1 MRMRS
6 HVRKYHGDNDAM
18 LEDLNKKVPI
28 LTLSCEGILKL
39 KSVSHD
45 CVTSIPLMI
54 MIEKPTEDGRDLRL
68 PILSTDVL
76 IQIQSFLDPKDILS
90 LRKVLIVT

>member
-1 MRMRS
+1 
-6 HVRKYHGDNDAM
+6 
-18 LEDLNKKVPI
+18 
-28 LTLSCEGILKL
+28 
-39 KSVSHD
+39 
-45 CVTSIPLMI
+45 MI
-54 MIEKPTEDGRDLRL
+54 MIIEKSTEDGRDLRL

>member
-1 MRMRS
+1 MKNRS
-6 HVRKYHGDNDAM
+6 HDY
-18 LEDLNKKVPI
+18 
-28 LTLSCEGILKL
+28 
-39 KSVSHD
+39 
-45 CVTSIPLMI
+45 VTSISLI
-54 MIEKPTEDGRDLRL
+54 MIEKPTEDGHNLRL

>member
-1 MRMRS
+1 M
-6 HVRKYHGDNDAM
+6 
-18 LEDLNKKVPI
+18 
-28 LTLSCEGILKL
+28 KL
-39 KSVSHD
+39 KSGSHD
-45 CVTSIPLMI
+45 YATSIPLMI
-54 MIEKPTEDGRDLRL
+54 MIIEKPTEDGRDLRL

>member
-1 MRMRS
+1 MRRS
-6 HVRKYHGDNDAM
+6 DGRHCKGPEARRGARPEV
-18 LEDLNKKVPI
+18 
-28 LTLSCEGILKL
+28 
-39 KSVSHD
+39 
-45 CVTSIPLMI
+45 IPLMI

>member
-1 MRMRS
+1 
-6 HVRKYHGDNDAM
+6 M

-28 LTLSCEGILKL
+28 LTSSCERILKL
-39 KSVSHD
+39 KSGSHD
-45 CVTSIPLMI
+45 YATSIPLMI
-54 MIEKPTEDGRDLRL
+54 IIEKPTEDGRDLRL